1 VKGETAAVGEGE
13 DKERDEVNILDLK
26 YLKEESDEI
35 QRRGKNLQ
43 QVRNQHKENLLNALG
58 KADKKNGE
66 AGVLADLLLKLKGK

>member
-13 DKERDEVNILDLK
+13 DKERDEVNFLDLK

>member
-1 VKGETAAVGEGE
+1 MKGETAAVGEGE

>member
-1 VKGETAAVGEGE
+1 MNVM
-13 DKERDEVNILDLK
+13 DLK